1 MKFGQPEI
9 NHKGYGWIEFETEEA
24 AIAAVTN
31 MNGFEIAHTLLRVG
45 RAITPKSVTSSS
57 GLPPSAAVAA
67 AAASISARV
76 SALEN
81 ENASS
86 SSRPVSVCVLF
97 TKAHWN
103 TYREL
108 ALRFLC

>member
-31 MNGFEIAHTLLRVG
+31 MNGFGIAHTTLRVG
-45 RAITPKSVTSSS
+45 RAITPKSATSNSSS
-57 GLPPSAAVAA
+57 APSASATAAVAA

-76 SALEN
+76 SALEHESAMQSSGDVSFSN
-81 ENASS
+81 LSIKEGPASY
-86 SSRPVSVCVLF
+86 P
-97 TKAHWN
+97 
-103 TYREL
+103 
-108 ALRFLC
+108 